1 MYFSD
6 IELHFCPPPT
16 LRMAV
21 AVAPAPS
28 TASSFHSNTA
38 AVAAASLQT
47 GARQM
52 LIRERSER
60 ERRVIGAAKHHVRVN
75 VLVSARTRKLRSD
88 FFEPSEQENRRRPTN
103 DGPTWVGRS
112 WGAASPLDELG
123 ILLNGPVGIQTGG
136 RS

>member
-6 IELHFCPPPT
+6 IELHFCPPQT
-16 LRMAV
+16 LRM

-28 TASSFHSNTA
+28 TASTFHSNIA
-38 AVAAASLQT
+38 AVAVASLQT

-88 FFEPSEQENRRRPTN
+88 FFEPSEQENRRRPTT
-103 DGPTWVGRS
+103 DGPTWVGWS
-112 WGAASPLDELG
+112 FVPDGGEQLHHWK
-123 ILLNGPVGIQTGG
+123 NGEFC
-136 RS
+136 